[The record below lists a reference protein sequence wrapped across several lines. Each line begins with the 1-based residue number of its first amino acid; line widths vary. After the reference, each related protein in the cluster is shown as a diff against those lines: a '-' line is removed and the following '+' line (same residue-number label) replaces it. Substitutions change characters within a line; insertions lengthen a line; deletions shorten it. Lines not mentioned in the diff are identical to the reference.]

1 VVWETPIILPLF
13 AATIISAGLA
23 MYAWRYRSTPGVKPF
38 MVLMLAVAE
47 WSLVYAFRL
56 GGMTLPAK
64 IFWAKVRYIGIVTVP
79 VAWLVFVLQYTGQ
92 EKWLTRRNKAIV
104 IGVALLT
111 LALTWTN
118 EVHHLIW
125 VNIGLV
131 PRGSMLVWHASYGW
145 WYQIYAVYV
154 YVLLAFG
161 LYVLVRA
168 FFHSAR
174 LYREQTGVLLI
185 GALVP
190 VVGDALTRLNL
201 ISFPLDITPFAFTVT
216 GLMAA
221 WAVFRFRLFDIV
233 PMARSAV
240 VEKINGGVFVLDL
253 QDRVVDINPAA
264 LDIVGLPAA
273 DVIGHP
279 LVQLMPEQF
288 NIFDRYRGQA
298 ELHDEITLDVRGVQR
313 HYDLRISPLYD
324 QRARLR
330 SRLVVIYDI
339 TERKRAEAGLRAQTR
354 LFESLIAI
362 ARATAKHTSLEATLQ
377 SAVNMAT
384 TLTGAERGSMFLLDG
399 TGTVTHSVLA
409 RDHATPAQQQ
419 DIVGSVTGEGLV
431 GWVIEH
437 RHPALIDDTLQ
448 DERWVHLPDP
458 PYTARSAMAIPI
470 VSGSA
475 VLGVMTLTHPEPKY
489 FNTEHAYLI
498 NSSIDQI
505 VLAIR
510 NAQMY
515 DEQRRLAD
523 RQTTLYEALRTVGQH
538 LDPET
543 IAHAAVEAV
552 ARLTGW
558 PAVAILLPDEAETH
572 VMIRAGAGALSM
584 TEGQRIP
591 VGQGV
596 TGRAF
601 RTAQTQYVPNVSVDA
616 NYRDYTSSNVILRSE
631 LAIPM
636 QRGERVLGV
645 LDVASDRLAAF
656 NDEDIL
662 LAKSLAE
669 AIALA
674 LDNARLYVEIRQYA
688 ADLSTLYTIAR
699 TISRS
704 LVLEDVLSEILQSAL
719 TALGFDAG
727 VINLTDPHDGHLY
740 LAAERGLP
748 LAMSNRLRQEGL
760 EETFCAYIHRQGQSM
775 AIGDIEQETPLVR
788 RLEKDAPLA
797 VHMMRALGLHAY
809 SGIALSHQD
818 RLLGTLGMFTRQPRT
833 LSVEDEALQMAIGQ
847 QIATAITN
855 AQLFQTV
862 EDERSRL
869 QALIESSRDGIIL
882 VGADH
887 RMLVVNA
894 PAIDFLHLTGPPR
907 DWVNRPIQDAMMVLG
922 QYASRAKK
930 IFLAEVDRVQT
941 GDESPGGDECEIP
954 PRTIRLMGLPV
965 MTGTALLGRLLVLR
979 DVTEERLLERM
990 REDLVHAMVHDLRNP
1005 LTAIY
1010 GALAFLNDAVAD
1022 ALSPTQRQLWGI
1034 AQDNTQGMLKLIQA
1048 ILEISRLES
1057 RQMLIDHTLV
1067 SLADLVANTLALQ
1080 LPLAADKGLHLESNV
1095 QTDLPPAW
1103 ADAGLVE
1110 RVLQNLVG
1118 NAIKFT
1124 PSGGVVRVTAQVGT
1138 DDTGRSRII
1147 VSVSDTGSGIPPEL
1161 QERLFQKFVTGQQH
1175 GRGSG
1180 LGLAFCRMVIEAHGE
1195 RIWIADTSENGTTFS
1210 FTLPLPAT
1218 LEP

>member
-1 VVWETPIILPLF
+1 MW
-13 AATIISAGLA
+13 
-23 MYAWRYRSTPGVKPF
+23 
-38 MVLMLAVAE
+38 AVAE
-47 WSLVYAFRL
+47 WSLVYALRL
-56 GGMTLPAK
+56 GSMTLPTK
-64 IFWAKVRYIGIVTVP
+64 IFWAKVRYIGIVIVP
-79 VAWLVFVLQYTGQ
+79 VAWLAFVLQYTGQ

-104 IGVALLT
+104 IGVAALT

-118 EVHHLIW
+118 EAHHLIW
-125 VNIGLV
+125 VNIELV
-131 PRGSMLVWHASYGW
+131 PRGSILVWSATHGG
-145 WYQIYAVYV
+145 WYQIYAMYV
-154 YVLLAFG
+154 YVLLALG

-168 FFHSAR
+168 FARSAR

-185 GALVP
+185 GALLP
-190 VVGDALTRLNL
+190 VAGDVLTRLNL

-221 WAVFRFRLFDIV
+221 WAIFHFRLFDIV

-240 VEKINGGVFVLDL
+240 VDNISGGVFVLDL

-264 LDIVGLPAA
+264 QDIVGLPAW

-279 LVQLMPEQF
+279 LVQLMPDQF
-288 NIFDRYRGQA
+288 NIFERYRGQT
-298 ELHDEITLDVRGVQR
+298 ELHDEIPLNVGGVQR
-313 HYDLRISPLYD
+313 HYDLHISPLCD
-324 QRARLR
+324 QRNRLKG
-330 SRLVVIYDI
+330 RLIVIYDI
-339 TERKRAEAGLRAQTR
+339 TERKRDEAGLRAQTR

-384 TLTGAERGSMFLLDG
+384 ALTGAERGSMFLLDG
-399 TGTVTHSVLA
+399 TGTVTHCVLA
-409 RDHATPAQQQ
+409 RDQATPAQRQ
-419 DIVGSVTGEGLV
+419 DIIGSMTGEGLV

-448 DERWVHLPDP
+448 DERWVHLSDP

-475 VLGVMTLTHPEPKY
+475 VLGVLTLTHPEPDY

-523 RQTTLYEALRTVGQH
+523 RQTTLYEALRAVGQH

-543 IAHAAVEAV
+543 IVHAAVEAV
-552 ARLTGW
+552 AQLTDW
-558 PAVAILLPDEAETH
+558 PAVAILLPDEAEAH
-572 VMIRAGAGALSM
+572 IMIRAGTGPLS
-584 TEGQRIP
+584 TTGGQLVPI
-591 VGQGV
+591 GQGI

-616 NYRDYTSSNVILRSE
+616 DYLDYTSSDVILRSE
-631 LAIPM
+631 LAVPL

-688 ADLSTLYTIAR
+688 ADLSTLYTVAR

-727 VINLTDPHDGHLY
+727 MVSLTDPRDGHLY

-748 LAMSNRLRQEGL
+748 LTMSDRLRREGV
-760 EETFCAYIHRQGQSM
+760 EETLCAYVFRQGQSM
-775 AIGDIEQETPLVR
+775 TIGDIEQESPLVR
-788 RLEKDAPLA
+788 RLEQDAPAA
-797 VHMMRALGLHAY
+797 VHMMRAVGLRAY
-809 SGIALSHQD
+809 SGIALLHQD
-818 RLLGTLGMFTRQPRT
+818 RLLGALGLFTHQSRT
-833 LSVEDEALQMAIGQ
+833 LSVEDEALQVAIGQ

-855 AQLFQTV
+855 ARLFQTI

-894 PAIDFLHLTGPPR
+894 PAIDFLHLPGQPK
-907 DWVNRPIQDAMMVLG
+907 DWVNRPIQDAVDALEP
-922 QYASRAKK
+922 QAARAKK
-930 IFLAEVDRVQT
+930 AFLAEVDRVRT
-941 GDESPGGDECEIP
+941 GGESLGESECEIP
-954 PRTIRLMGLPV
+954 PREIRMMGLPV
-965 MTGTALLGRLLVLR
+965 MAGATLLGRLLVLR
-979 DVTEERLLERM
+979 DVTEERLLEKM

-1010 GALAFLNDAVAD
+1010 GALTFLNDAVAN
-1022 ALSPTQRQLWGI
+1022 ALSPLQRQLWGI
-1034 AQDNTQGMLKLIQA
+1034 AQDNTKGMLKLVQA

-1057 RQMLIDHTLV
+1057 RQMLLDHTLV
-1067 SLADLVANTLALQ
+1067 SLADLVANVLALQ
-1080 LPLAADKGLHLESNV
+1080 SPLASDKDLHLGSDV
-1095 QTDLPPAW
+1095 PPDLPPAW
-1103 ADAGLVE
+1103 ADAGLIE
-1110 RVLQNLVG
+1110 RVLQNLVD

-1124 PSGGVVRVTAQVGT
+1124 PSGGVVRVAAQVDT
-1138 DDTGRSRII
+1138 DDTGRSRIL
-1147 VSVSDTGSGIPPEL
+1147 VSVSDTGPGIPLKL
-1161 QERLFQKFVTGQQH
+1161 QERLFQKFVTGEQR

-1180 LGLAFCRMVIEAHGE
+1180 LGLAFCRMVIEAHDE
-1195 RIWIADTSENGTTFS
+1195 RLWVADTSENGTTFS

-1218 LEP
+1218 MES